1 MAALETEY
9 IIVIVLGSVLL
20 LLLLVFLLLV
30 CLLVRRRRMLCFKRK
45 EADQKPFVLPD
56 KKLVERYGQ
65 KRPRGGKAGVRGGR
79 GGEKQK
85 GKGGGKAKG
94 KLKLGESPDLRKPR
108 GDPFAHN
115 YLENPLVDDD
125 EMDMDWSNPVFDV
138 EKSRSRD
145 AAITIQS
152 WYRMIR

>member
-1 MAALETEY
+1 MAALATEY
-9 IIVIVLGSVLL
+9 IVVIVLGSVLL

-30 CLLVRRRRMLCFKRK
+30 CLLVRRRRMLCFRRK
-45 EADQKPFVLPD
+45 DGEHQPFVLPD

-65 KRPRGGKAGVRGGR
+65 KRPRGKAGARGGR
-79 GGEKQK
+79 GREKLK
-85 GKGGGKAKG
+85 GKGGKG
-94 KLKLGESPDLRKPR
+94 KLRPGESPDLRKPQ

-115 YLENPLVDDD
+115 YLENPLIDD
-125 EMDMDWSNPVFDV
+125 EEMNTDWSNPVFDV

>member
-1 MAALETEY
+1 MALATEY
-9 IIVIVLGSVLL
+9 IVVIVLGSVLL

-30 CLLVRRRRMLCFKRK
+30 CLLARRRRILCFRRK
-45 EADQKPFVLPD
+45 DREHKPFVLPD

-65 KRPRGGKAGVRGGR
+65 KQAQGKAGARGGR
-79 GGEKQK
+79 GREKPK

-94 KLKLGESPDLRKPR
+94 KLRLGESPDLRKPR

-115 YLENPLVDDD
+115 YLENPLIDD
-125 EMDMDWSNPVFDV
+125 EEMNVDWSNPVFDV